1 MVTLPG
7 TGHLLP
13 LEAPAEVAKEIRR
26 FLEYVGANPA
36 QQMPTV

>member
-13 LEAPAEVAKEIRR
+13 LEAPAEVAEEIRR
-26 FLEYVGANPA
+26 VTGQVYLP
-36 QQMPTV
+36 